1 MKITFLLTQSLEDP
15 SGLGRYF
22 PLAKELTRLGNEVN
36 ILALHPNLGSLI
48 QRRLQVSGV
57 TVHYVGQMHV
67 RKVGSQKTYF
77 STLGLMRVALASTL
91 RISFRA
97 LLTDAEVIHLGK
109 PHPINGVAALAAKF
123 LRGKR
128 LYLDCD
134 DYEADSNRFSS
145 RWQRAVV
152 ALFEDNLPRFVSG
165 MTVNT
170 RFTQERNIALGFSA
184 ERIVYVPN
192 GVDRDRFAKVDPP
205 KAQALRR
212 ELGLDDK
219 KVVAYVG
226 SMSLVNHPVDLL
238 LQAFAIVRRRCGD
251 AVLVLAGGGEDY
263 DSLRR
268 CAEELGLGEV
278 AIFVGRV
285 RPEAVPY
292 YTAIA
297 DVSVDPVHDDLTARA
312 RSPLKLFESFAVGTP
327 VVTGDVGDR
336 RNILGAPPQSPPT
349 LRPSL
354 RPCSGQGSGQA
365 LGGEFCDGEP
375 FDPAQGRAG
384 LLVEPG
390 DAQALAEGILTI
402 LEDSDLAH
410 AMQEAALSL
419 RERYYWDVLVRDFV
433 KVYCN

>member
-22 PLAKELTRLGNEVN
+22 PLAKELARLGHEVS
-36 ILALHPNLGSLI
+36 ILALHPNLGSLS

-77 STLGLMRVALASTL
+77 STPGLMRVALASTL
-91 RISFRA
+91 RMSFRA

-109 PHPINGVAALAAKF
+109 PHPINGVAALGTRL

-134 DYEADSNRFSS
+134 DYEADSNRFSG

-152 ALFEDNLPRFVSG
+152 ALFEDNLPRFASG

-170 RFTQERNIALGFSA
+170 RFTQERNVALGFP
-184 ERIVYVPN
+184 EGKIVYVPN
-192 GVDRDRFAKVDPP
+192 GVDRDRFAKVDPA
-205 KAQALRR
+205 KVQALRR
-212 ELGLDDK
+212 KLGLESK

-226 SMSLVNHPVDLL
+226 SMSLVSHPVDLL
-238 LQAFAIVRRRCGD
+238 LEAFAVVRRRHSA

-263 DSLRR
+263 DFLRR
-268 CAEELGLGEV
+268 RAEELDLEES

-285 RPEAVPY
+285 KPKTVPY
-292 YTAIA
+292 YLAMA
-297 DVSVDPVHDDLTARA
+297 DVSADPVHDDLTARA
-312 RSPLKLFESFAVGTP
+312 RSPLKLFESMAVGTP

-336 RNILGAPPQSPPT
+336 RNILGAPPSRGLPPSPPT
-349 LRPSL
+349 LRS
-354 RPCSGQGSGQA
+354 CSGQA
-365 LGGEFCDGEP
+365 LGGKFCDGEP

-384 LLVEPG
+384 LLVEAG

-410 AMQEAALSL
+410 AMQESALSL
-419 RERYYWDVLVRDFV
+419 RERYYWDVLVRDFI
-433 KVYCN
+433 KVYYD

>member
-1 MKITFLLTQSLEDP
+1 M
-15 SGLGRYF
+15 
-22 PLAKELTRLGNEVN
+22 
-36 ILALHPNLGSLI
+36 
-48 QRRLQVSGV
+48 
-57 TVHYVGQMHV
+57 
-67 RKVGSQKTYF
+67 
-77 STLGLMRVALASTL
+77 
-91 RISFRA
+91 
-97 LLTDAEVIHLGK
+97 
-109 PHPINGVAALAAKF
+109 
-123 LRGKR
+123 
-128 LYLDCD
+128 
-134 DYEADSNRFSS
+134 
-145 RWQRAVV
+145 
-152 ALFEDNLPRFVSG
+152 FEDNLPRFASG

-170 RFTQERNIALGFSA
+170 RFTQERNVALGFPA

-192 GVDRDRFAKVDPP
+192 GVDRDRFANVDPE
-205 KAQALRR
+205 KTQHLRR
-212 ELGLDDK
+212 ELGLDSK

-238 LQAFAIVRRRCGD
+238 LEAFAIVRRRCSD

-268 CAEELGLGEV
+268 RAEELGLEET

-285 RPEAVPY
+285 KPEAVPY
-292 YTAIA
+292 YLAMA
-297 DVSVDPVHDDLTARA
+297 DVSAEPVHDDLTARA

-336 RNILGAPPQSPPT
+336 RNILGAPPQSPPIF
-349 LRPSL
+349 
-354 RPCSGQGSGQA
+354 
-365 LGGEFCDGEP
+365 GGKFCDGEP

-384 LLVEPG
+384 LLVEAG

-433 KVYCN
+433 KSSWTGSAETSAIAR

>member
-22 PLAKELTRLGNEVN
+22 PLAKELVRLGNEVN
-36 ILALHPNLGSLI
+36 ILALHPNLSALS
-48 QRRLQVSGV
+48 QRHLEKNGV
-57 TVHYVGQMHV
+57 KVHYVGQMHV
-67 RKVGSQKTYF
+67 RKVGSQKFYF
-77 STLGLMRVALASTL
+77 STLGLARVALASSL
-91 RISFRA
+91 RMGFRT
-97 LLTDAEVIHLGK
+97 LLTETDVIHLGK
-109 PHPINGVAALAAKF
+109 PQPINGVAALGTKL

-134 DYEADSNRFSS
+134 DYEAESNRFSG
-145 RWQRAVV
+145 RWQRVV
-152 ALFEDNLPRFVSG
+152 MALFEDNLPRFVSG

-170 RFTQERNIALGFSA
+170 RFTLERNVALGFPA

-192 GVDRDRFAKVDPP
+192 GVDRERFAQVDPGRVH
-205 KAQALRR
+205 ALRR
-212 ELGLDDK
+212 ELGLENK
-219 KVVAYVG
+219 KVIAYVG

-238 LQAFAIVRRRCGD
+238 LEAFTIVRRRRSD
-251 AVLVLAGGGEDY
+251 AVLILAGGGEDY
-263 DSLRR
+263 DFLRR
-268 CAEELGLGEV
+268 RAEELGLEET

-285 RPEAVPY
+285 KPETAPY
-292 YTAIA
+292 YLAMA
-297 DVSVDPVHDDLTARA
+297 DVSVEPVHDDLTARA

-349 LRPSL
+349 L
-354 RPCSGQGSGQA
+354 
-365 LGGEFCDGEP
+365 GGKFCDGE
-375 FDPAQGRAG
+375 AG

-419 RERYYWDVLVRDFV
+419 CERYYWDVLVRKFIR
-433 KVYCN
+433 VYRDMGK